1 MGALYTNHDCILMKG
16 AEWPQMP
23 HFAPESRLGGC
34 ENENRSRLIYYMPG
48 CRCGMPNTGFSA
60 LVGFGTI
67 YCSSHNDPIRWK
79 RSDQRLWQTGQSL
92 QLYAYYQDFSNNY
105 APPGRCLCVFHS
117 KWIRTGAKMDFFAK
131 SHPRGDRHTVYA
143 QNRTPGATA
152 IQFMRRIAPAGRP
165 SYSLC
170 AESHPRGDRH
180 TVHAQN
186 RTPGA
191 TVVQFMRRMKTPGDQ
206 PRELLF
212 LSKRRKGLTHPLRQS
227 LSLTRIPADC
237 RLGKYPD

>member
-16 AEWPQMP
+16 AEW
-23 HFAPESRLGGC
+23 
-34 ENENRSRLIYYMPG
+34 
-48 CRCGMPNTGFSA
+48 PNTGFSA

-117 KWIRTGAKMDFFAK
+117 KWIRIGAKMDFFAK

-143 QNRTPGATA
+143 QNRT
-152 IQFMRRIAPAGRP
+152 R
-165 SYSLC
+165 
-170 AESHPRGDRH
+170 
-180 TVHAQN
+180 
-186 RTPGA
+186 GA
-191 TVVQFMRRMKTPGDQ
+191 TVIQFMRRMKTPGAG
-206 PRELLF
+206 PRALLF

-227 LSLTRIPADC
+227 LFLTRIPADC
-237 RLGKYPD
+237 RLGKYPC